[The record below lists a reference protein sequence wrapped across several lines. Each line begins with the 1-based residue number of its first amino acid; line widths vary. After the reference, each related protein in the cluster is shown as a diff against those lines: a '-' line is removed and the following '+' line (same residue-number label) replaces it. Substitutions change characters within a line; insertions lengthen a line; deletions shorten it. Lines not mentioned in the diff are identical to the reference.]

1 MLIIFILSNSWS
13 FCCATVVAACR
24 KYSKVLCLWMLP
36 PCELE
41 MAVLALRECETAPIV
56 LGNKTNPSPWWAHRH
71 NSMKVQSQIQQR
83 RLILDQKK
91 KKKEILHYECKT
103 VQIDDESLMTIRAV
117 SEFLTINLFFSF
129 SFWGSLML
137 RSGLAFL
144 RLHGFSCFSIL
155 QLSRGCFAFL
165 TVVLGS
171 FSLSLRFYQVKQ
183 TPCRATFLWHGQELG
198 ELCYIRRWR
207 PQKEKEKK
215 GIFCV
220 FSLTKRLLSWV
231 LFLEVTN
238 LSDSI
243 KVTTQSMWKIHVG
256 KSFSN
261 SK

>member
-117 SEFLTINLFFSF
+117 SEFLTINLFFF
-129 SFWGSLML
+129 LLFLRKPYASLRVGL
-137 RSGLAFL
+137 SQTAWILLFQHSPTFTWLLCILNSCFGQLFPKFEVLSSKTNTLQSHLSLARSGAGWAVLHKAMETSKREGKKRHFL
-144 RLHGFSCFSIL
+144 CF
-155 QLSRGCFAFL
+155 
-165 TVVLGS
+165 
-171 FSLSLRFYQVKQ
+171 
-183 TPCRATFLWHGQELG
+183 
-198 ELCYIRRWR
+198 
-207 PQKEKEKK
+207 
-215 GIFCV
+215 
-220 FSLTKRLLSWV
+220 
-231 LFLEVTN
+231 
-238 LSDSI
+238 
-243 KVTTQSMWKIHVG
+243 QSY
-256 KSFSN
+256 
-261 SK
+261 